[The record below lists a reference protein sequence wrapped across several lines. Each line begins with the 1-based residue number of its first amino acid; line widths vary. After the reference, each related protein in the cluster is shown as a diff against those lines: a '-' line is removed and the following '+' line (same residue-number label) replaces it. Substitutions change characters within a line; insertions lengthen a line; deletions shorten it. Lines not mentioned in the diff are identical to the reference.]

1 MFLPKLARL
10 VPDGERRRALLK
22 APKMAS
28 ILRHNDSLPSDLA
41 YTNTDDGPSVVRSQA
56 TVAAA
61 VQRSLAQNSS
71 SSSPSSSPDAA
82 SASAAAA
89 APEPQPVAS
98 ANPWAQSAEDEASG
112 GAAAASAAAD
122 EDDPFSEP
130 NGAGATSA
138 PPAPAPG
145 QEKLSPD
152 AQKVK
157 EMFPD
162 LPTPAI
168 LAALQKLPVAIVIE
182 RALGGQIDPHAVPS
196 PEAPPKPSPSGR
208 VLSGAMV
215 RVNACAEKFP
225 ADCYPPHMLPRDLA
239 KLQNLFPTAPT
250 GVLQAELQVTGSL
263 QTAQEALVNDQ
274 VEINCTTSFVQHS
287 ACIHDCAPEK

>member
-1 MFLPKLARL
+1 VFLPKLARL

-41 YTNTDDGPSVVRSQA
+41 YSNTDDGPSVVRSQA

-61 VQRSLAQNSS
+61 VQRSLAQAP
-71 SSSPSSSPDAA
+71 PSSTPSADPQAQDAREEV
-82 SASAAAA
+82 SGSAAAA
-89 APEPQPVAS
+89 SP
-98 ANPWAQSAEDEASG
+98 
-112 GAAAASAAAD
+112 AAAAEVAAD

-130 NGAGATSA
+130 RA
-138 PPAPAPG
+138 PPPPEPA
-145 QEKLSPD
+145 ELSPD

-182 RALGGQIDPHAVPS
+182 RALGGKIDPNAMPS
-196 PEAPPKPSPSGR
+196 PEAPPKPPPSGR
-208 VLSGAMV
+208 VLSGTMV
-215 RVNACAEKFP
+215 RVGACAEKFP
-225 ADCYPPHMLPRDLA
+225 DDCYPPHMLPRDLA

-263 QTAQEALVNDQ
+263 QAAQEALVNDQ
-274 VEINCTTSFVQHS
+274 VDNENAHGIRSY
-287 ACIHDCAPEK
+287 IYCAYTLCALV